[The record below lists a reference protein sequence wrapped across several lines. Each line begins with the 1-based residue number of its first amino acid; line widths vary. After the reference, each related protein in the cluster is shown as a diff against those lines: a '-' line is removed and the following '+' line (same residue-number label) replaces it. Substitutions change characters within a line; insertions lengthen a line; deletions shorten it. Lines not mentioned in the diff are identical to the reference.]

1 MEQSQ
6 LRDARRASSADRTLA
21 VLDLLADRGR
31 PMRPMTM
38 ARECGIP
45 RSTMYRLLGLM
56 RSRGYVSR
64 DGGDHAWTLGPRV
77 LEIAGSAPTVD
88 QALRVLEAFE
98 STSPHLS
105 VRDIAVRCGLDTQL
119 VGRLAEAML
128 ANGLLMAEE
137 AGQLSLGPRVVALAA
152 RAAPIEHLVRTARP
166 HLERLRDR
174 TGETANLLVRD
185 GGSAVYLDQ
194 AESPRTLR
202 VSGWLGRRIPLAS
215 SASGAALTGSGVH
228 VVSGAVEPGVI
239 AVACRIAGPR
249 SVDAAVSVT
258 APTIRLRALRLERA
272 KAEVAATAALI
283 GEALTAS
290 ATHSPGPEPR
300 PHGTAGRP
308 RPQRSDATRAH
319 GASAR
324 RMPAEGG
331 GRDKKAR

>member
-1 MEQSQ
+1 
-6 LRDARRASSADRTLA
+6 
-21 VLDLLADRGR
+21 
-31 PMRPMTM
+31 MRPMTM
-38 ARECGIP
+38 ARECSIP
-45 RSTMYRLLGLM
+45 RSTIYRLLGLM

-77 LEIAGSAPTVD
+77 LEIAGSAPSVD
-88 QALRVLEAFE
+88 QALRVLEAFD
-98 STSPHLS
+98 STSPQLS
-105 VRDIAVRCGLDTQL
+105 VCDIAVRCGLDTQL
-119 VGRLAEAML
+119 VGRLAETML

-152 RAAPIEHLVRTARP
+152 RAAPIERLVRTARP

-215 SASGAALTGSGVH
+215 SASGAALTGTGVH

-239 AVACRIAGPR
+239 AVACRIPGTR

-258 APTIRLRALRLERA
+258 APAIRLRALRLERA
-272 KAEVAATAALI
+272 KADVAATAALI
-283 GEALTAS
+283 GEALNAS
-290 ATHSPGPEPR
+290 GPHSPSPEPR
-300 PHGTAGRP
+300 PHRSARRTQ
-308 RPQRSDATRAH
+308 PQGSDATRAH
-319 GASAR
+319 GALTRRLPSAD
-324 RMPAEGG
+324 GD
-331 GRDKKAR
+331 RDRKAR

>member
-1 MEQSQ
+1 MQQSQ
-6 LRDARRASSADRTLA
+6 LGDARRASSADRTLA

-31 PMRPMTM
+31 PMRPMAL

-45 RSTMYRLLGLM
+45 RSTIYRLLGMM

-64 DGGDHAWTLGPRV
+64 DGGEHAWTLGPRV

-88 QALRVLEAFE
+88 QALRVLEAFD
-98 STSPHLS
+98 STSPQLTIH
-105 VRDIAVRCGLDTQL
+105 DMAARCGLDIQL
-119 VGRLAEAML
+119 VGRLAETML

-152 RAAPIEHLVRTARP
+152 RAAPIERLVRTARP

-215 SASGAALTGSGVH
+215 SASGAALMGGGVH

-239 AVACRIAGPR
+239 AVACRIPGPW

-258 APTIRLRALRLERA
+258 APTIRLRAPLLERA
-272 KAEVAATAALI
+272 KTEVATTAALI
-283 GEALTAS
+283 GEALAAP
-290 ATHSPGPEPR
+290 ATHGPGPEPR
-300 PHGTAGRP
+300 PHRDTGRSKPQGSYTA
-308 RPQRSDATRAH
+308 RAH
-319 GASAR
+319 GAPARQRSA
-324 RMPAEGG
+324 AGG
-331 GRDKKAR
+331 DRDEKAR